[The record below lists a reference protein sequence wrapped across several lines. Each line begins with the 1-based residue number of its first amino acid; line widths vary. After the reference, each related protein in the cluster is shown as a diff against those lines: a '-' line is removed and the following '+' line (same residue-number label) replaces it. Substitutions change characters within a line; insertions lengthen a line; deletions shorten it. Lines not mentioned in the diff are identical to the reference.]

1 MRDWENTS
9 LGERVRYLAE
19 RERISLNE
27 LGRRAGLKSG
37 AMSRLANDAGPVA
50 RTSGTLSA
58 LADAAN
64 VPLEWLS
71 LGRGQPTKALL
82 TVIADRYPHR
92 SVAARIAL
100 DGGISE
106 EAVRAVLDE
115 DPRLS
120 EDPSV
125 LWWLH
130 QIEGRAL
137 LRELSPAPQSG
148 LRLAGNDAPKK

>member
-1 MRDWENTS
+1 MRDWVNTS
-9 LGERVRYLAE
+9 LGERVRWLAK
-19 RERISLNE
+19 RDGISLTK
-27 LGRRAGLKSG
+27 LGKRAGLLSG
-37 AMSRLANDAGPVA
+37 AMSRLANDTGPVA
-50 RTSGTLSA
+50 RSPATLAA
-58 LADAAN
+58 LADAAG
-64 VPLEWLS
+64 VPLEWLA
-71 LGRGQPTKALL
+71 LGRGQPTRAS
-82 TVIADRYPHR
+82 TSVVAGPYPHR
-92 SVAARIAL
+92 AEAARIAI

-106 EAVRAVLDE
+106 EAVQAVLDE

-148 LRLAGNDAPKK
+148 LRFSSTQKK